1 VQRAVPT
8 ECLNTRKTANAK
20 MILQIEKNK
29 REREMSKKRPTTRLV
44 FCPNK
49 KRMIRKEIVHM
60 PEKDTNNRD
69 AFFQPM
75 TLREERRRERL
86 KEMYEFFPT
95 SENEKLMMLIHTYGA
110 NNITF
115 A

>member
-1 VQRAVPT
+1 
-8 ECLNTRKTANAK
+8 
-20 MILQIEKNK
+20 
-29 REREMSKKRPTTRLV
+29 MSKKRPTTRLV

-60 PEKDTNNRD
+60 PEIETTNRD
-69 AFFQPM
+69 VSPKPM
-75 TLREERRRERL
+75 TLTEELRQNRM
-86 KEMYEFFPT
+86 KEMYEFFPS
-95 SENEKLMMLIHTYGA
+95 SENEKLMMLLHTYGA

>member
-1 VQRAVPT
+1 
-8 ECLNTRKTANAK
+8 
-20 MILQIEKNK
+20 
-29 REREMSKKRPTTRLV
+29 MSKKRPTTRLV

-60 PEKDTNNRD
+60 PEIDTTNRD
-69 AFFQPM
+69 VFPKPM
-75 TLREERRRERL
+75 TLTEELRQNRMR
-86 KEMYEFFPT
+86 EMYEFFPS
-95 SENEKLMMLIHTYGA
+95 SENEKLMMLLHTYGA